1 MNASIYTLEITPRLP
16 ARIARLDDLA
26 NNLYYS
32 WTRSVRHL
40 FSRIDPL
47 CWRDTED
54 NPRLFLLRVAQEKL
68 DEAAENPVYLADYD
82 DACRH
87 FDEYLARPLPTDLAE
102 RLAPN
107 DLVAYFCAEYGFHE
121 SLPIYSGGLGILAG
135 DHCKAVSD
143 LGLPFVGVGLMYRQG
158 YFKQEIDA
166 QGNQIATYQDIDFDT
181 LPITKAV
188 DARGGHVSV
197 ALNFPGRIVQ
207 AQVWQAQIGRARLLL
222 LDTDIEENR
231 DEDRQITYRLYGG
244 DRRTRIEQ
252 EIVLGIGG
260 VRALRALGL
269 SPTAWH
275 INEGHAAF
283 QVIER
288 LRELVR
294 QDYPPSVALE
304 MVAAATVFTTHTPVP
319 AGHDVFAEA
328 LIHEYFEALLPEL
341 NLTEET
347 FLALGRQPHQA
358 GFNMTALALHGS
370 RQHNGVSAIH
380 GRVAAEMVS
389 AFWPE
394 VPAEENPMTHVTNGV
409 HVDTFLAR
417 EFSQLFDSLRRDW
430 RLHLRDQSFWS
441 FVDTIPDE
449 RFWSVRCALKVDLI
463 RDVCQRLTRQLES
476 DGLSD
481 IRIDR
486 TLRYLKRRESEVLI
500 VGFARRFATYK
511 RANLLFRDRERLA
524 RLLADEQRPIVFLFA
539 GKAHPADEPGK
550 ALIREIWQ
558 IANEPAFHGRILL
571 LEGYDMALARKLVAG
586 CDVWLNIPEYPLEAS
601 GTSGQ
606 KASMNGALN
615 LSVADGW
622 WGEGYQE
629 QGEVANGWSIKPY
642 NRSFN
647 HEYCDNEEASDLLT
661 LLEGEVKPMFFKRNE
676 NGVPVDWVKHAKVAI
691 HTVLPQF
698 NATRMVC
705 DYITRHYLVA
715 ARHGDKLTAN
725 GGAMAKDLDTF
736 KRKVREL
743 WPGVSGRLINELPH
757 RIHSHEEIHL
767 EVEVNLNGLRPEE
780 VAVECLFGHDHTQDN
795 WLTQQRF
802 STDSATSAPPTDA
815 AAPPRT
821 QIYRLAIRINLSGL
835 QNFRLRVVPSHP
847 AQLHPYELGLMKW
860 L

>member
-16 ARIARLDDLA
+16 QRIERLDELA

-32 WTRSVRHL
+32 WTRPVRHL
-40 FSRIDPL
+40 FSRIDPI
-47 CWRDTED
+47 CWRETDDT
-54 NPRLFLLRVAQEKL
+54 PRLFLLRVAQEKL
-68 DEAAENPVYLADYD
+68 DAAASDPVYLADYD

-87 FDEYLARPLPTDLAE
+87 FDEYLTRPLPPELAE
-102 RLAPN
+102 QLAPD
-107 DLVAYFCAEYGFHE
+107 DLVAYFCAEYGVHE

-143 LGLPFVGVGLMYRQG
+143 LGLPFVGIGLMYRQG

-166 QGNQIATYQDIDFDT
+166 QGNQIATYQDIDFET
-181 LPITKAV
+181 LPITQAL
-188 DARGGHVSV
+188 DAQGKHVCVS
-197 ALNFPGRIVQ
+197 LDFPGRRVT
-207 AQVWQAQIGRARLLL
+207 AQVWQAQIGRTRLLL
-222 LDTDIEENR
+222 LDTDTDENGL
-231 DEDRQITYRLYGG
+231 EDRQITYRLYGG

-260 VRALRALGL
+260 VRALRALGIQ
-269 SPTAWH
+269 PTAWH

-283 QVIER
+283 QIIER
-288 LRELVR
+288 LREFVLQGYTPAV
-294 QDYPPSVALE
+294 STE
-304 MVAAATVFTTHTPVP
+304 MVAASTVFTTHTPVP
-319 AGHDVFAEA
+319 AGHDVFSDE
-328 LIHEYFEALLPEL
+328 LIHEYFNALLPEL
-341 NLTEET
+341 GLTEDA
-347 FLALGRQPHQA
+347 FLALGRQPHQG

-380 GRVAAEMVS
+380 GRVAADMVS
-389 AFWPE
+389 TFWPE
-394 VPAEENPMTHVTNGV
+394 VPAEENPVTYVTNGV

-430 RLHLRDQSFWS
+430 RLHLRDQAFWS
-441 FVDTIPDE
+441 FIDTIPDE

-463 RDVCQRLTRQLES
+463 RDVRARLTRQLES

-486 TLRYLKRRESEVLI
+486 TLRYLNRRESDVLI
-500 VGFARRFATYK
+500 IGFARRFATYK

-550 ALIREIWQ
+550 ALIREIWH
-558 IANEPAFHGRILL
+558 ISNEPEFHGRILL

-606 KASMNGALN
+606 KASLNGALN

-629 QGEVANGWSIKPY
+629 NGEVSNGWSIKPY

-647 HEYCDNEEASDLLT
+647 HEFCDDEEASDLLT
-661 LLEGEVKPMFFKRNE
+661 LLENEVKPLFFKRDPS
-676 NGVPVDWVKHAKVAI
+676 GTPIDWVHHAKTAI
-691 HTVLPQF
+691 QTVLPRF
-698 NATRMVC
+698 NSARMVC
-705 DYITRHYLVA
+705 DYTTRHYLVA
-715 ARHGDKLTAN
+715 ARHGAKLTAN
-725 GGAMAKDLDTF
+725 KGEMAKSLETF
-736 KRKVREL
+736 KHKVRDV
-743 WPGVSGRLINELPH
+743 WPGVSGRLVNQVPH
-757 RIHSHEEIHL
+757 RIHSDEEIHL
-767 EVEVNLNGLRPEE
+767 EVEVDLNGLRPDEI
-780 VAVECLFGHDHTQDN
+780 AVECLFGHNHTHDS

-802 STDSATSAPPTDA
+802 WATSTSDIQDKDV
-815 AAPPRT
+815 PPRT
-821 QIYRLAIRINLSGL
+821 QIYHLTIQASLSGL
-835 QNFRLRVVPSHP
+835 QNFRLRLVPCHP

>member
-16 ARIARLDDLA
+16 SRIARLDELA
-26 NNLYYS
+26 HNLYYS
-32 WTRSVRHL
+32 WTRSVRYL
-40 FSRIDPL
+40 FSRIDPV
-47 CWRDTED
+47 CWQETED

-68 DEAAENPVYLADYD
+68 DLAAENPVYLADYD

-87 FDEYLARPLPTDLAE
+87 FDEYLARPLPSDVADQ
-102 RLAPN
+102 LAPD

-135 DHCKAVSD
+135 DHCKAISD
-143 LGLPFVGVGLMYRQG
+143 LGFPFVAVGLMYRQG

-181 LPITKAV
+181 LPISKSTDPQGNNV
-188 DARGGHVSV
+188 RVS
-197 ALNFPGRIVQ
+197 LNFPGRIVM
-207 AQVWQAQIGRARLLL
+207 AQVWQAQIGRVRLLL
-222 LDTDIEENR
+222 LDTDIVENSL
-231 DEDRQITYRLYGG
+231 EDRQITYRLYGG

-260 VRALRALGL
+260 VRALRALGIK
-269 SPTAWH
+269 PTAWH

-283 QVIER
+283 QVLER
-288 LRELVR
+288 LREFTQQGYAPEV
-294 QDYPPSVALE
+294 STE

-319 AGHDVFAEA
+319 AGHDVFSDE
-328 LIHEYFEALLPEL
+328 LIHEYFDALLPEL
-341 NLTEET
+341 GLTQEA

-370 RQHNGVSAIH
+370 RQHNGVSEIH
-380 GRVAAEMVS
+380 GRVASEMDS
-389 AFWPE
+389 DFWPE
-394 VPAEENPMTHVTNGV
+394 VPADENPVTYVTNGV

-417 EFSQLFDSLRRDW
+417 EFSLLFDSLRRDW
-430 RLHLRDQSFWS
+430 RLHLRDQAFWS
-441 FVDTIPDE
+441 FVDTIPNE

-463 RDVCQRLTRQLES
+463 RDIRQRLTFQLES

-481 IRIDR
+481 VRIDR
-486 TLRYLKRRESEVLI
+486 TLRYLNRRASDVLI

-511 RANLLFRDRERLA
+511 RANLLFRDRARLA
-524 RLLADEQRPIVFLFA
+524 RLLADEDRPIIFLFA

-558 IANEPAFHGRILL
+558 ISNEPEFHGRILL

-606 KASMNGALN
+606 KASLNGALN

-622 WGEGYQE
+622 WGEGYQNDA
-629 QGEVANGWSIKPY
+629 GVANGWSIKPY
-642 NRSFN
+642 NRSFD
-647 HEYCDNEEASDLLT
+647 HEYCDDEEASDLLT
-661 LLEGEVKPMFFKRNE
+661 LLEDEVTPLFFKRDPS
-676 NGVPVDWVKHAKVAI
+676 GIPIDWVRFAKTAI

-698 NATRMVC
+698 NAARMVC

-715 ARHGDKLTAN
+715 ARHGVTLSADE
-725 GGAMAKDLDTF
+725 GRMAKSLSAF
-736 KRKVREL
+736 KHRVRDA
-743 WPGVSGRLINELPH
+743 WPGVSGRLVNDVPH
-757 RIHSHEEIHL
+757 RIHSDEEIHL
-767 EVEVNLNGLRPEE
+767 EVEVTLNGLQPSE
-780 VAVECLFGHDHTQDN
+780 VVVECLFGQNKTHDN

-802 STDSATSAPPTDA
+802 STNSSPESNTDDTGN
-815 AAPPRT
+815 PPRT
-821 QIYRLAIRINLSGL
+821 QVYHLTIQVSLSGL
-835 QNFRLRVVPSHP
+835 QNFRLRLVPCHP